1 VKKPVVLLF
10 VLVLLLLWPASAVL
24 ADGPR
29 INTDT
34 GQIFVEEDVTL
45 QPGETFEGDL
55 GIFDGDLTMP
65 RGSVITGDVFVTN
78 GDVEIAGRV
87 EGDVAVISGDLH
99 LADSGVVEGD
109 AFVMSGDAQ
118 IAGRV
123 GSDMSVMFGDMEL
136 ESSAV
141 VERDLM
147 VMSGSLHRHEGSQ
160 VRGDEMPE
168 IEFPNLPLFREMPRG
183 TERPRIPERIE
194 IPPVP
199 EMPELPEVPEVPAV
213 PPIPHRVD
221 QPNFGDQVGRFV
233 GRVFA
238 ISFMSM
244 LFVGVG
250 LLVVFVWPR
259 HTHRVSSC
267 IAAMP
272 LQSFVLGLLTFVIAA
287 FAEALAMVL
296 MIIIILVAA
305 AFISTVILIPI
316 GLLLIL
322 LSVLVLLPVPI
333 ALAGGIILGW
343 VALAELV
350 GRKAIKLLN
359 AGYVQPLG
367 ATLVG
372 LIITVPIAALLW
384 IVSPL
389 CCGWPFIILFTS
401 VGLGAVF
408 HTRFGTQPCQKPV
421 PAGAQ
426 EVLPPG
432 AMDEEAGLPDEETG
446 GTP

>member
-1 VKKPVVLLF
+1 MKKPVVLLC

-29 INTDT
+29 INTDS

-45 QPGETFEGDL
+45 RPGETFEGDL

-65 RGSVITGDVFVTN
+65 RGSTVTGDVFVTN
-78 GDVEIAGRV
+78 GDVEIAGTV

-99 LADSGVVEGD
+99 LVEGGVAEGD

-123 GSDMSVMFGDMEL
+123 EGDMSVMFGDMEL
-136 ESSAV
+136 ESTAV

-147 VMSGSLHRHEGSQ
+147 VMSGSLHRHEGAQ
-160 VRGDEMPE
+160 VHGDEMPE
-168 IEFPNLPLFREMPRG
+168 IAFPHLPLFREMP
-183 TERPRIPERIE
+183 ERPERLE

-199 EMPELPEVPEVPAV
+199 EVPEIPDVPAV
-213 PPIPHRVD
+213 PPVPHHEVRPD
-221 QPNFGDQVGRFV
+221 TFGQQVGSFV

-238 ISFMSM
+238 ISIMSM

-272 LQSFVLGLLTFVIAA
+272 LQTFVLGLLTFVIAA
-287 FAEALAMVL
+287 VAEALAMVL

-333 ALAGGIILGW
+333 ALAGGIVLGW

-350 GRKAIKLLN
+350 GRRAIKLLN

-384 IVSPL
+384 LISPL
-389 CCGWPFIILFTS
+389 CCAWPFIILLTS

-408 HTRFGTQPCQKPV
+408 HTRFGTQPCQKPA
-421 PAGAQ
+421 PAGDQ
-426 EVLPPG
+426 ELLPAA
-432 AMDEEAGLPDEETG
+432 AMDEEAGLPDEEAG